1 MLVGMNFATI
11 YAIIMKTISS
21 IGSEY
26 ISRYFSKVF
35 DDSNLDPSYILI
47 QRGLEMQY
55 EKHFA
60 EDEILKERNSAEMSH
75 VARTILNLFVVNHI
89 STHFFNYKEK
99 SRIEKKFGYS
109 PNTLLKREQQIKSL
123 ESR

>member
-1 MLVGMNFATI
+1 
-11 YAIIMKTISS
+11 
-21 IGSEY
+21 
-26 ISRYFSKVF
+26 
-35 DDSNLDPSYILI
+35 
-47 QRGLEMQY
+47 MQY

-99 SRIEKKFGYS
+99 SS
-109 PNTLLKREQQIKSL
+109 SL
-123 ESR
+123 FDSAS